1 MSSDR
6 SDAEGIGLHT
16 DLWLC
21 SCEAVMRWVSASLW
35 LNEYN
40 TEWTWDSRTNV
51 RPQDLLNLNFS
62 PSCVCLVAQS
72 CLTLCDPIDSS
83 VCGISQ
89 VRILEWV
96 AIPFSRG
103 SSQPRDQTRVSC
115 IAGRFFTPST
125 TWLELP
131 QSLGEVG
138 FAGRSDRLPG
148 CRGSC

>member
-72 CLTLCDPIDSS
+72 CLTICVKCSGAQSWLRPQIVTIKDFAEKICWFLLCWIQSHDNLFPKIIHKLIGFFSKKFFYPSLETCSPYS
-83 VCGISQ
+83 V
-89 VRILEWV
+89 W
-96 AIPFSRG
+96 
-103 SSQPRDQTRVSC
+103 
-115 IAGRFFTPST
+115 
-125 TWLELP
+125 
-131 QSLGEVG
+131 
-138 FAGRSDRLPG
+138 
-148 CRGSC
+148 